1 MIREEG
7 DRMQRS
13 GLMVFRMAGSVLE
26 VWQDAHRRGGL
37 DEIGWGRGED
47 VGEAVS
53 EGRREALG
61 CSVLPPR
68 WPGGRGRGRGAT
80 VLGPSDEVTGRCQAA
95 VSAEMTHSFIIRP
108 EPGLRDV

>member
-13 GLMVFRMAGSVLE
+13 LRMVLRMAGSVLE

-37 DEIGWGRGED
+37 DETGWGRGED

-53 EGRREALG
+53 EGAQGSSGLLRPPAQVAWRPGERQRRRSSGAL
-61 CSVLPPR
+61 R
-68 WPGGRGRGRGAT
+68 
-80 VLGPSDEVTGRCQAA
+80 
-95 VSAEMTHSFIIRP
+95 
-108 EPGLRDV
+108 RDDREDARQL